1 MDTNTEQTTPP
12 VDGSPRMER
21 PRAGRVFAGVA
32 AGLANRL
39 DVPAWV
45 VRLVLVVLAFAGG
58 TGLALYLI
66 GWLFIPNEG
75 ETESVAVRTFSRAD
89 GTRSW
94 IGIGLIGL
102 AILIAVDSIGFVR
115 GDFAFAVVLLIV
127 GVLLYRGDLRG
138 LGTRSQG
145 QAEADAAQ
153 PPMTVA
159 QVTGPNTE
167 RSEASSMT
175 IQAPPAPPPPT
186 RPAPPRRPKHP
197 PSYLGRLTVGIGM
210 VAVGT
215 MAFADYLSTTF
226 DPSARH
232 YFGLAVAIIGLS
244 LVVGGW
250 FGRARG
256 LIVLGVFLI
265 PALLVSPVVEYGL
278 EGGVGDRRITVPT
291 ASELNEP
298 FQLAIGQ
305 LVIDLRDLS
314 LGGGEATLEARVGI
328 GSLEII
334 LPDGIGVS
342 GEASVGIGEVRA
354 FQTTRGGFARTS
366 EFSLPGEGTLTIDAR
381 SNLGEVVIRTSSA
394 PSPSASVRSG
404 DVEVTVDDAAQL
416 GNRYEYDAGDVVLDF
431 SDLDLTTLELPRT
444 VSISMGTG
452 NLTVLVEDRDLI
464 DVNASVG
471 IGRMELF
478 GSESNGLGIDREYD
492 GNDAA
497 TLILDI
503 EVGAGALTLEDN

>member
-1 MDTNTEQTTPP
+1 MDTNTEQTTTPP
-12 VDGSPRMER
+12 VDGSPRLER

-58 TGLALYLI
+58 TGFALYVI

-94 IGIGLIGL
+94 IGIGLIAL

-127 GVLLYRGDLRG
+127 GILLYRGNLRG
-138 LGTRSQG
+138 LGNRDESEPVAG
-145 QAEADAAQ
+145 PVEPSVPIASVAD
-153 PPMTVA
+153 PTLE
-159 QVTGPNTE
+159 T
-167 RSEASSMT
+167 SEAPSMT
-175 IQAPPAPPPPT
+175 TQAPPAPPRPT

-197 PSYLGRLTVGIGM
+197 PSYLGRLTVGVGL
-210 VAVGT
+210 VALGT
-215 MAFADYLSTTF
+215 MAFVDYLSTVF
-226 DPSARH
+226 DPTARH
-232 YFGLAVAIIGLS
+232 YFGLAIATIGLA
-244 LVVGGW
+244 LVAGGW

-256 LIVLGVFLI
+256 LIVLGVFLV

-278 EGGVGDRRITVPT
+278 EGGVGDRRISVPT
-291 ASELNEP
+291 ASELDEP
-298 FQLAIGQ
+298 LELAIGQ

-314 LGGGEATLEARVGI
+314 LGGGQATLDARVGI
-328 GSLEII
+328 GSLQII
-334 LPDGIGVS
+334 LPDGIAVT

-381 SNLGEVVIRTSSA
+381 TNLGEVVISTSSA
-394 PSPSASVRSG
+394 GSRSASVRSG
-404 DVEVTVDDAAQL
+404 DIELTVDDIAQL
-416 GNRYEYDAGDVVLDF
+416 NDRYEYDAGDVVLDL
-431 SDLDLTTLELPRT
+431 SDLELTAIELPRT

-452 NLTVLVEDRDLI
+452 NLTVLVDDRDLI

-478 GSESNGLGIDREYD
+478 GSESNGLGLDRDYD
-492 GNDAA
+492 GDDAA

-503 EVGAGALTLEDN
+503 EVGAGALTLED